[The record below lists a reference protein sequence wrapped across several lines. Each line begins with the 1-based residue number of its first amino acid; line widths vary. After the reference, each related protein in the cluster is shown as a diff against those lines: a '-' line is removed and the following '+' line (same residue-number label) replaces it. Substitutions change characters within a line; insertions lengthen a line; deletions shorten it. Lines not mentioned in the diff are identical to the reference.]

1 MRLGIDRDFLGVFL
15 QLYAPFI
22 TVKYFLKWASV
33 CGHLCP
39 HIWHILLLQNHQSIE
54 LAFHCYCPLSW
65 SCSWAKRILPLLDQ
79 LYECKHISIPLENL
93 IIPTQLILSPNCTC
107 KRYKTYCFN
116 ECSKR
121 ILHNSYIGNYKNK
134 PYPLLNLQ
142 ITFVKQYAKTVGV
155 IRCILIWSLI
165 FRQRNKKKKKI
176 SIQKH
181 VW

>member
-1 MRLGIDRDFLGVFL
+1 MSISLWSSLS
-15 QLYAPFI
+15 
-22 TVKYFLKWASV
+22 THMTYFATAKPSIN
-33 CGHLCP
+33 CSSFS
-39 HIWHILLLQNHQSIE
+39 LLLPIE
-54 LAFHCYCPLSW
+54 LELFMSL
-65 SCSWAKRILPLLDQ
+65 KRILPLLDQ

-155 IRCILIWSLI
+155 IRCILI
-165 FRQRNKKKKKI
+165 
-176 SIQKH
+176 
-181 VW
+181 